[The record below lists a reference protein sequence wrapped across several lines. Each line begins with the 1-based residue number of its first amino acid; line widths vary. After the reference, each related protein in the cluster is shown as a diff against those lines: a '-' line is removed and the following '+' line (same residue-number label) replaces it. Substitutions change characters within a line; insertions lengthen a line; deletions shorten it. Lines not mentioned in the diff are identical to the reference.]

1 MMKRT
6 FGVLVA
12 LVCLALLSSCSLLPP
27 GSAIKRTTYDDPQRK
42 SDVEMQKIADAVNS
56 HDESALRMLF
66 SAKARAT
73 IPDLDSGLANVLAVF
88 PSGRMTWKRDG
99 SASDGDPATY
109 QKNSE
114 ELFALYTV
122 TEDSKKYELY
132 FADFTIHQDDPAD
145 NLGIYALGIT
155 PYSADPY
162 TASGEKQPF
171 YAWASQYRNFQGKTT
186 GTPGIYIPQQ

>member
-1 MMKRT
+1 MKRT
-6 FGVLVA
+6 FGILVA
-12 LVCLALLSSCSLLPP
+12 LVCLALLASCSLLPP
-27 GSAIKRTTYDDPQRK
+27 GSAIKRTIYDDPQK
-42 SDVEMQKIADAVNS
+42 KADVEMQKIADAVNS
-56 HDESALRMLF
+56 RDAAALKVLF
-66 SAKARAT
+66 SATARAT
-73 IPDLDSGLANVLAVF
+73 IPDLDSGLANILSDF

-122 TEDSKKYELY
+122 TEDGKKYELY

-145 NLGIYALGIT
+145 NLGIYALGVT

-162 TASGEKQPF
+162 TASGAKQPF
-171 YAWASQYRNFQGKTT
+171 YAWASQFGNFHGTTT
-186 GTPGIYIPQQ
+186 GTPGIYVPQK